1 MLSKTQLFKVII
13 LLCISLFT
21 IQSIYAEIRRMEPV
35 ILTGTDLPDV
45 YDVPIEQIHLFV
57 NRDDIWVQIPM
68 QIDEKSAAGSFF
80 EDDDGLWDENDEL
93 VFQPQDGG
101 ISVSAS
107 NWIDDA
113 ESQSN
118 SRYKITVN
126 DPVENDSTFVY
137 LYYSSTIEDT
147 ISTSYVSYDS
157 DEDAIL
163 TEDYIV
169 GFDDEK
175 LFGDELRMNED
186 DVFSNDLLDRE
197 KLRIN
202 GTVFSFD
209 YEISENDLTPIN
221 FWVKTGNIRI
231 LRKVQNEVTV
241 LSTTQISESEKHF
254 YRSFQQIPNL
264 AVSIDESSG
273 ISLIRY
279 SFDLSP
285 ESVGTIISTSNN
297 ESIVVDGNPDPNVQ
311 TDIELTEISH
321 LWIKTEFENKY
332 SVTVGDFSGMSDDFL
347 LYYYDNAS
355 GGTNDGTDDTGD
367 MASYGDIGV
376 RFNNPIIGEHILKTN
391 IYTSME
397 NDISGI
403 TCQSY
408 FDNSFECIIN
418 EEIFEPTGVANNDV
432 CLSSDI
438 SLQNYPNPFNPV
450 TTISYNLPF
459 DSDVSVEIYNIKG
472 QKVRTLLNE
481 QISKGQ
487 HSIIWNGV
495 NEYNQAVSSGVY
507 FYKLVA
513 DDKTISSGKMML
525 IK

>member
-1 MLSKTQLFKVII
+1 
-13 LLCISLFT
+13 
-21 IQSIYAEIRRMEPV
+21 
-35 ILTGTDLPDV
+35 
-45 YDVPIEQIHLFV
+45 
-57 NRDDIWVQIPM
+57 
-68 QIDEKSAAGSFF
+68 
-80 EDDDGLWDENDEL
+80 
-93 VFQPQDGG
+93 
-101 ISVSAS
+101 
-107 NWIDDA
+107 
-113 ESQSN
+113 
-118 SRYKITVN
+118 
-126 DPVENDSTFVY
+126 
-137 LYYSSTIEDT
+137 
-147 ISTSYVSYDS
+147 
-157 DEDAIL
+157 
-163 TEDYIV
+163 
-169 GFDDEK
+169 
-175 LFGDELRMNED
+175 
-186 DVFSNDLLDRE
+186 
-197 KLRIN
+197 
-202 GTVFSFD
+202 
-209 YEISENDLTPIN
+209 
-221 FWVKTGNIRI
+221 
-231 LRKVQNEVTV
+231 
-241 LSTTQISESEKHF
+241 
-254 YRSFQQIPNL
+254 
-264 AVSIDESSG
+264 
-273 ISLIRY
+273 
-279 SFDLSP
+279 
-285 ESVGTIISTSNN
+285 
-297 ESIVVDGNPDPNVQ
+297 
-311 TDIELTEISH
+311 
-321 LWIKTEFENKY
+321 
-332 SVTVGDFSGMSDDFL
+332 
-347 LYYYDNAS
+347 
-355 GGTNDGTDDTGD
+355 